1 MAAQT
6 PIVHSKAQLRETVA
20 GWRRSDE
27 VIALVPTMGALHEG
41 HLALVRTAREH
52 AARVVVSIFVNPA
65 QFAPHEDFGRY
76 PRTLQEDAGK
86 LSGEGVDLIY
96 APTAEDMYPQGFAT
110 RVAPDGG
117 PALGLESDARPHFFG
132 GVATV
137 VSKLFLQVRPD
148 LAVFGEKDWQQ
159 LQVVRQMVRDLDID
173 IGIVAGRTVR
183 EADGL
188 ALSSRNAYLSAEDR
202 AAAPALHRA
211 LSEAASLIGGGA
223 PLAAT
228 LVRARQAVERAG
240 FEVDYLEGRHAE
252 TLTAIEGPHHGPVRL
267 LVAARIG
274 GTRLIDN
281 VPVPSDAH

>member
-6 PIVHSKAQLRETVA
+6 PIIHSKAGLREITA
-20 GWRRSDE
+20 QWRGSGDA
-27 VIALVPTMGALHEG
+27 IALVPTMGALHEG
-41 HLALVRTAREH
+41 HLALVRKARQR
-52 AARVVVSIFVNPA
+52 ATRVVVSIFVNPA

-76 PRTLQEDAGK
+76 PRTLEADAEK
-86 LSGEGVDLIY
+86 LSEEQVDLIY
-96 APTAEDMYPQGFAT
+96 APAAEEMYPAGYAT
-110 RVAPDGG
+110 RVVPDAG

-173 IGIVAGRTVR
+173 IDIVAGHTVR

-188 ALSSRNAYLSAEDR
+188 ALSSRNAYLSPEHR

-223 PLAAT
+223 PMGAT

-240 FEVDYLEGRHAE
+240 FSVDYLEGRHAE
-252 TLTAIEGPHHGPVRL
+252 SLTPIEGPHHGPVRL